1 MSAHRDHSSMAEQG
15 THNPLVGGSNPSGPT
30 KEMLKPHPGAFS
42 LRTTSHEIRTRNGQ
56 MPSGHFLYR
65 FARDTQAQAR
75 VRNVNFKV
83 FLANEFLRRYYGQTD
98 FGNRAF
104 SSAGEHYLHTV
115 GVTGSNP
122 VTPTTNYKPG
132 KPGFFHARS

>member
-1 MSAHRDHSSMAEQG
+1 MGLFLCAR
-15 THNPLVGGSNPSGPT
+15 
-30 KEMLKPHPGAFS
+30 HPGGFEPTGGANAQWTFAC
-42 LRTTSHEIRTRNGQ
+42 RTI
-56 MPSGHFLYR
+56 
-65 FARDTQAQAR
+65 QAR

-83 FLANEFLRRYYGQTD
+83 LLANGFFRRYYGQTD